1 MSNEYTTPA
10 EIPLTETESRYRE
23 VRDLTKLRVIPA
35 KEKEPDFYDDEVH
48 KRIAVYVRV
57 STDSEQQTSSYELQ
71 KKYYEGYVREHDNWT
86 LVKIY
91 ADKGIS
97 GTSLEHR
104 VEFNKMIAD
113 CKAGKIDIILTKS
126 VSRFARNIVDCIG
139 IARELA
145 LLSPAVGIFFEMEH
159 IFSLN
164 EDSQMALSFQATIAQ
179 EESHIKSRSMN
190 KSYFMRFSN
199 AIFLTPKLLG

>member
-1 MSNEYTTPA
+1 MSKEYVHPA
-10 EIPLTETESRYRE
+10 EIPMTETKSRYRE
-23 VRDLTKLRVIPA
+23 VRDLTKMRIIPA

-113 CKAGKIDIILTKS
+113 CKAGKRDIIQT
-126 VSRFARNIVDCIG
+126 
-139 IARELA
+139 
-145 LLSPAVGIFFEMEH
+145 
-159 IFSLN
+159 
-164 EDSQMALSFQATIAQ
+164 
-179 EESHIKSRSMN
+179 
-190 KSYFMRFSN
+190 
-199 AIFLTPKLLG
+199 